1 MDDLERLNGNSCY
14 VAYVR
19 MTKEEH
25 DIARKR
31 ADENKTSMNTFL
43 RQYLFSGETSIFND
57 SYARPHIPD
66 EKRWKDDAEVT
77 VIKNSG

>member
-1 MDDLERLNGNSCY
+1 MDDLERLNGTARF

-25 DIARKR
+25 DIARQR
-31 ADENKTSMNTFL
+31 ADENKTSLNTFL
-43 RQYLFSGETSIFND
+43 RQYLFSGETNIFND
-57 SYARPHIPD
+57 SYAKPYIPD
-66 EKRWKDDAEVT
+66 EKKNRADMKIG